1 MSFHKAGNNRLAQL
15 VLTAIQGASPAG
27 TRAPSGTTETPAP
40 KMRDV
45 PVFGQALAGGESLT
59 IRPEDVTANA
69 ILIAQEGVD
78 PVSFRARIRTLAAQG
93 TAAELLFTKGVPQP
107 GPKGRADDFSAPA
120 PASE

>member
-1 MSFHKAGNNRLAQL
+1 MGVSRGRADDKGEVTRLRGRDGVSFHKAGNNRLAQL

-59 IRPEDVTANA
+59 IRP
-69 ILIAQEGVD
+69 
-78 PVSFRARIRTLAAQG
+78 RT
-93 TAAELLFTKGVPQP
+93 
-107 GPKGRADDFSAPA
+107 
-120 PASE
+120 